1 MIWEKWGLRWEE
13 VPSYSG
19 NMSSRTFD
27 AISALRP
34 KTTMGIGDILKD
46 EEIENER
53 VGMLCGVNLLNAVL
67 W

>member
-1 MIWEKWGLRWEE
+1 
-13 VPSYSG
+13 
-19 NMSSRTFD
+19 
-27 AISALRP
+27 
-34 KTTMGIGDILKD
+34 LKD

>member
-1 MIWEKWGLRWEE
+1 
-13 VPSYSG
+13 
-19 NMSSRTFD
+19 MSSRTFD